1 MRGTAGDTNIRPVRP
16 FLIALLLLGA
26 LGGTARAAEVAYVDG
41 DQIWISTLDGQ
52 QKRSL
57 SGPSPDEKQ
66 WRDVAQADDGTILG
80 VRREGTKM
88 GTFNVTQLWGP
99 DGAAIGNGSLT
110 APTGRTTYAYPVTL
124 DLTPDGKSVVYGYAN
139 SSGFG
144 LGQTFEFGTYAEGT
158 SGWYIQ
164 PFDITSVEAGTLVG
178 RRVVGIGGTVVYVQ
192 DDASGDPYSTSFP
205 PWFDAG
211 GIGADVDRVEVA
223 ATGTVAAVEVGE
235 SGSQQVAMIPFGSL
249 GGPLPADGSDCFL
262 PTQGDATDVSISQD
276 ATTMAWHDDRGVVVA
291 GIPVWFPSVAVST
304 CNLSRPP
311 VVISATG
318 KMPSIGASTAAVAA
332 VAGGP
337 GPTGGS
343 GKAKAPKIVALSKK
357 LKAAALA
364 RGVVLTVRV
373 AAAGKVVATGKVGA
387 KTVATGKVRAKR
399 AGKVKLRLRATK
411 SYRERL
417 GTLKG
422 QRLVIKVTA
431 GGRST
436 TVVRKLG

>member
-1 MRGTAGDTNIRPVRP
+1 MRGTAGATNIRPVRP
-16 FLIALLLLGA
+16 TLIALLLFVA

-41 DQIWISTLDGQ
+41 DQIWVSTLDGR

-66 WRDVAQADDGTILG
+66 WREVAQADDGTILG
-80 VRREGTKM
+80 SRREGSKM
-88 GTFNVTQLWGP
+88 GTYNVTQLWGP
-99 DGAAIGNGSLT
+99 DGAAIGNGLLT
-110 APTGRTTYAYPVTL
+110 APTGRTTYAFPVTL
-124 DLTPDGKSVVYGYAN
+124 DLTPDGKSAVYGYAN

-144 LGQTFEFGTYAEGT
+144 FGQTFEFGTYAEGS

-164 PFDITSVEAGTLVG
+164 PFDITSVEAGTLAG
-178 RRVVGIGGTVVYVQ
+178 RRVVGISGTVVYVQ
-192 DDASGDPYSTSFP
+192 DDASGDPYSTNFT

-211 GIGADVDRVEVA
+211 GIGADLDRVDVA
-223 ATGTVAAVEVGE
+223 ATGTVAAVEVGDT
-235 SGSQQVAMIPFGSL
+235 GSQRVAMIPFGSL

-291 GIPVWFPSVAVST
+291 GTPVWFPSVTVST

-311 VVISATG
+311 VVISPTG
-318 KMPSIGASTAAVAA
+318 KMPSIGASTAAIAAA
-332 VAGGP
+332 VAGP
-337 GPTGGS
+337 GTAGRT
-343 GKAKAPKIVALSKK
+343 GKAKAPEVVALAKK

-364 RGVVLTVRV
+364 QGITLTVRV
-373 AAAGKVVATGKVGA
+373 AAAGKVVATGKVGG
-387 KTVATGKVRAKR
+387 KTVATGRVRAKR

-411 SYRERL
+411 AYRERL

-422 QRLVIKVTA
+422 QRMVIKVTA

-436 TVVRKLG
+436 TVTRKLG